1 MTMIKETPKNL
12 IEEFVSPIGELLD
25 KRFQEATEELKKLY
39 EKSKSHDR
47 TNRTLAE

>member
-1 MTMIKETPKNL
+1 MRKETPKNP

-25 KRFQEATEELKKLY
+25 KLFKEATEELEKLY

-47 TNRTLAE
+47 TNSTLAE